1 MKNHRYIQ
9 GFTLLE
15 LMITLAIVI
24 IMTTIGLPSFFG
36 LIRDSNMTATANDM
50 LSAINYAR
58 SEAVTRNMDVVIQ
71 SKSGIAGDW
80 SAGWDIFTDFNGNRV
95 LDASVAEEQIL
106 KKHDALPNGYTLIAN
121 ATNMDSQIIYLPS
134 GLRDSI
140 IGGTLFLC
148 KDNDAST
155 ARAIII
161 NNVGRARVDTANAC
175 S

>member
-58 SEAVTRNMDVVIQ
+58 SEAVTRNNDVVIQ
-71 SKSGIAGDW
+71 SKSTTAKHW
-80 SAGWDIFTDFNGNRV
+80 EAGWDIYVDTNKNRTKDSGE
-95 LDASVAEEQIL
+95 LL
-106 KKHDALPNGYTLIAN
+106 KSYDALPNGYTLIAN
-121 ATNMDSQIIYLPS
+121 AANMDSQIVYLPS

-148 KDNDAST
+148 KDNAAST